1 MSAPYSDEAR
11 RWLLFARADLEAGRH
26 NVASGR
32 FHHVACFHA
41 QQAAEKC
48 LKTVLVWSGV
58 DPPRIHDLDELR
70 DLIPDG
76 WAVREAFPDLAALS
90 FWAVHGRY
98 PGEWLD
104 ISTDEAAS
112 LVEMADSLFAQVLED
127 LGSRGFEW
135 GEAL

>member
-1 MSAPYSDEAR
+1 MSAPYS
-11 RWLLFARADLEAGRH
+11 
-26 NVASGR
+26 
-32 FHHVACFHA
+32 
-41 QQAAEKC
+41 
-48 LKTVLVWSGV
+48 

-112 LVEMADSLFAQVLED
+112 LVEMKRDGYDYYVRPPQ
-127 LGSRGFEW
+127 
-135 GEAL
+135 